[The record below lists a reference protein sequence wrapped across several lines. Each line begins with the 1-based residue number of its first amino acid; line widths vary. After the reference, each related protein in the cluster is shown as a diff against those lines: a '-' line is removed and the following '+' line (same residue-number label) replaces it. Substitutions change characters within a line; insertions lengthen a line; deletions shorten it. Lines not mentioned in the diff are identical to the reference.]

1 MKSYGETIQMQTA
14 EQYFPVTLSLSM
26 LCKLILPFESLY
38 KIVCRDLLMKAFEQY
53 FAVVLFIMF

>member
-1 MKSYGETIQMQTA
+1 MQTA

-26 LCKLILPFESLY
+26 LCKVILPFESLY